1 MLYKEMPY
9 PIVRE
14 GRHCP
19 VDLYVKIRN
28 DYRLFAARGALIT
41 REHCRIFSR
50 SKATLYIRS
59 SDNESAEAFLKSLL
73 TDLLTDSHLEPEV
86 KANIIY
92 ASSMKSIRQ
101 VFQGLNHKTLKD
113 IEKTSEF
120 VVKLILSDKRVMSE
134 LVKVT
139 GHDHFTY
146 HHSVK
151 VGIYGTSLAVQLF
164 GDRSGD
170 HNLQALSTALF
181 LHDIGLT
188 RVPRKILEKREP
200 LNDMEHQVV
209 MKHPVWGHD
218 RLMNANYLTSQA
230 ASVVLFHHEWCN
242 GKGYPFGKT
251 REDIPL
257 YARICAIADTF
268 ETLTSST
275 PSSGPLTPFEALT
288 VMQQDMAGSFD
299 SRLFRA
305 FVEMLG
311 SG

>member
-1 MLYKEMPY
+1 MYYKEIPY

-14 GRHCP
+14 GQHCP

-28 DYRLFAARGALIT
+28 DYRLFAAKGALIT

-50 SKATLYIRS
+50 GNTTFYICS
-59 SDNESAEAFLKSLL
+59 SDSESAEEFLKSLL
-73 TDLLTDSHLEPEV
+73 TDLVTDPHLEPEA
-86 KANIIY
+86 KADIIY
-92 ASSMKSIRQ
+92 SSSMRSIRQ
-101 VFQGLNHKTLKD
+101 AFQGLNHKTLRE

-120 VVKLILSDKRVMSE
+120 VVKLTLSDKRVMNE
-134 LVKVT
+134 LVKVKS
-139 GHDHFTY
+139 HAHFTY
-146 HHSVK
+146 QHSVK
-151 VGIYGTSLAVQLF
+151 VGIFGTCLAVHLF
-164 GDRSGD
+164 GEGNGD

-181 LHDIGLT
+181 LHDIGMT

-200 LNDMEHQVV
+200 LSDMEHQIV
-209 MKHPVWGHD
+209 MKHTVWGHD

-230 ASVVLFHHEWCN
+230 ASVVLFHHERCN

-268 ETLTSST
+268 ETLTSSV
-275 PSSGPLTPFEALT
+275 SSSSPMTPFEALT
-288 VMQQDMAGSFD
+288 VMQRDMAGAFD
-299 SRLFRA
+299 NRLFRA

-311 SG
+311 SC

>member
-1 MLYKEMPY
+1 MFYKEMPY

-14 GRHCP
+14 GQHCP

-50 SKATLYIRS
+50 SKATFYICS
-59 SDNESAEAFLKSLL
+59 SDNDSAEAFLKSLL
-73 TDLLTDSHLEPEV
+73 TDLVTDPHLEPEV
-86 KANIIY
+86 KADIIY
-92 ASSMKSIRQ
+92 SSSMKSIRQ
-101 VFQGLNHKTLKD
+101 VFQGLNHKTLKEM
-113 IEKTSEF
+113 EKTSEF
-120 VVKLILSDKRVMSE
+120 VVKLILSDKRVMKE

-139 GHDHFTY
+139 NHAHFTY
-146 HHSVK
+146 NHSVK
-151 VGIYGTSLAVQLF
+151 VGIYGTSLAIHLF
-164 GDRSGD
+164 GDRNGD

-181 LHDIGLT
+181 LHDIGMT

-218 RLMNANYLTSQA
+218 RLMNANYLTSQT
-230 ASVVLFHHEWCN
+230 ASVVLFHHERCN

-268 ETLTSST
+268 ETLTSPK
-275 PSSGPLTPFEALT
+275 PSGGPMTPFEALT
-288 VMQQDMAGSFD
+288 VMQQDMAGAFD
-299 SRLFRA
+299 GRLFRA